1 MRLLFVEDDAKIVT
15 FVVNGLKQAGFAVD
29 HAQDGRQGLDMLLTA
44 GYDAAIVDIMLPR
57 MDGISMVAQARA
69 QQVKTPII
77 FLSARQNV
85 SDRIRG
91 LEAGA
96 DDYLVKPFAFAE
108 LVARL
113 QALLRR
119 VSGVIEP
126 VSLKYRGFEMDVI
139 KHRLLFNDERVE
151 LQPRE
156 FALLEYL
163 MRHPDRII
171 SKTMIMDHVWDYSFD
186 PTTNVVEACVSRLR
200 KKLFDQTGQKVI
212 KTVKGIGYVL
222 ETPI

>member
-1 MRLLFVEDDAKIVT
+1 MRLLFVEDDIKIVT
-15 FVVNGLKQAGFAVD
+15 FVVDGLKHAGFAVD
-29 HAQDGRQGLDMLLTA
+29 HAGDGEAGLELLQTNA
-44 GYDAAIVDIMLPR
+44 YDGAVVDIMLPR
-57 MDGISMVAQARA
+57 MDGLAMVTAARS
-69 QQVKTPII
+69 QKVNTPVI
-77 FLSARQNV
+77 FLSARQKV
-85 SDRIRG
+85 VDRIRG
-91 LEAGA
+91 LEAGG

-108 LVARL
+108 LVARI

-119 VSGVIEP
+119 ASGTLEP
-126 VSLKYRGFEMDVI
+126 TCLSFAGFEMDLI
-139 KHRLLFNDERVE
+139 RHCLLFNGSRVE

-200 KKLFDQTGQKVI
+200 KKLNDQTGRKII
-212 KTVKGIGYVL
+212 KTVKGLGYVL
-222 ETPI
+222 GMAA

>member
-1 MRLLFVEDDAKIVT
+1 MRLLFVEDDIKIVG
-15 FVVNGLKQAGFAVD
+15 FVMKGLKQAGFAVD
-29 HAQDGRQGLDMLLTA
+29 HADNGEDGLEMLLTSN
-44 GYDAAIVDIMLPR
+44 YDAAVVDIMLPKT
-57 MDGISMVAQARA
+57 DGISMVETARK
-69 QQVKTPII
+69 QMIKTPII

-85 SDRIRG
+85 ADRIRG

-108 LVARL
+108 LVARI
-113 QALLRR
+113 QAILRR
-119 VSGVIEP
+119 SSKSLEP
-126 VSLKYRGFEMDVI
+126 GILNFQGFEMDLR
-139 KHRLLFNDERVE
+139 KHRLYYKDESIE

-163 MRHPDRII
+163 MHHPDRII

-200 KKLFDQTGQKVI
+200 KKLFDQTGKKII
-212 KTVKGIGYVL
+212 KTIKGLGYVL
-222 ETPI
+222 EEN

>member
-1 MRLLFVEDDAKIVT
+1 MRLLFVEDDIKIVT

-29 HAQDGRQGLDMLLTA
+29 HAEDGKQGLDMLLTA
-44 GYDAAIVDIMLPR
+44 NYDAAVVDIMLPR
-57 MDGISMVAQARA
+57 MDGVSIVEKARA
-69 QQVKTPII
+69 QNVITPII
-77 FLSARQNV
+77 FLSARRNV
-85 SDRIRG
+85 SDRIKG
-91 LEAGA
+91 LEAGG

-119 VSGVIEP
+119 ASGITE
-126 VSLKYRGFEMDVI
+126 SGDLKFRGFEMDVV
-139 KHRLLFNDERVE
+139 KHRLMFNDERVE

-200 KKLFDQTGQKVI
+200 KKLFDQTGQKII
-212 KTVKGIGYVL
+212 KTVKGMGYVL
-222 ETPI
+222 ETPV

>member
-44 GYDAAIVDIMLPR
+44 GYDAAVVDIMLPR

>member
-29 HAQDGRQGLDMLLTA
+29 HAENGNQGLDMLLTA
-44 GYDAAIVDIMLPR
+44 NYDAAVVDIMLPR
-57 MDGISMVAQARA
+57 MDGISMVAEARA
-69 QQVKTPII
+69 QKVKTPII

-91 LEAGA
+91 LEAGG

-119 VSGVIEP
+119 ASGTTEP
-126 VSLKYRGFEMDVI
+126 VALKFRGFEMDVV
-139 KHRLLFNDERVE
+139 KHRLMFNNERVE

-200 KKLFDQTGQKVI
+200 KKLFDQTGQKII

-222 ETPI
+222 ETPV

>member
-1 MRLLFVEDDAKIVT
+1 MRLLFVEDDIKIVG
-15 FVVNGLKQAGFAVD
+15 FVMKGLKQAGFAVD
-29 HAQDGRQGLDMLLTA
+29 HADNGEDGLEMLLTSN
-44 GYDAAIVDIMLPR
+44 YDAAVVDIMLPKT
-57 MDGISMVAQARA
+57 DGISMVETARR
-69 QQVKTPII
+69 QMIKTPII

-85 SDRIRG
+85 ADRIRG

-108 LVARL
+108 LVARI
-113 QALLRR
+113 QAILRR
-119 VSGVIEP
+119 SSGGSEP
-126 VSLKYRGFEMDVI
+126 GVLNFQGFEMDLR
-139 KHRLLFNDERVE
+139 KHRLYYEGESIE

-163 MRHPDRII
+163 MHHPDRII

-200 KKLFDQTGQKVI
+200 KKLFDQTGKKII
-212 KTVKGIGYVL
+212 KTIKGLGYVL
-222 ETPI
+222 EEN